1 MEYLI
6 LKNVLTNKQR
16 KKLLEDCKPL
26 LQTSD
31 QLKALYNSAPG
42 VKYAGKQTTS
52 MLHEN
57 LIFLKPIT
65 SMMKRVHKETGRNFT
80 IRKSWINWTNG
91 NKKDITWHDHE
102 KGGAAYSCVYYMK
115 TFPLFSNGTLF
126 EDGLFKAPQ
135 NSLLIFPSNIK
146 HTAPS
151 SPLPFSRYTWA
162 FDLNILNR
170 NGNDG

>member
-1 MEYLI
+1 MDRYIIKDVFTNEQRRRLI
-6 LKNVLTNKQR
+6 K
-16 KKLLEDCKPL
+16 DCKSLLLNQEDMRKEIGDDRNYPG
-26 LQTSD
+26 LQTPPE
-31 QLKALYNSAPG
+31 LYTDPEFRWAHM
-42 VKYAGKQTTS
+42 VMQYRIKK
-52 MLHEN
+52 N
-57 LIFLKPIT
+57 LGWDIEFLY
-65 SMMKRVHKETGRNFT
+65 
-80 IRKSWINWTNG
+80 SWINLSNG